1 MQYICLHH
9 DVNVNILKNEN
20 RYLNIMFRKAMN
32 ILPILILL
40 MVKLNFFDASFIS
53 FKDEIC
59 FSLLENEIDLT
70 TQENGDQESEKNEL
84 DKFINSVPSS
94 FEESPA
100 NLLHSFS
107 SDSSTASLKIE
118 PNNPPPEA

>member
-1 MQYICLHH
+1 
-9 DVNVNILKNEN
+9 
-20 RYLNIMFRKAMN
+20 MFRKAIN

-40 MVKLNFFDASFIS
+40 MVKLNFFDATLRMVE
-53 FKDEIC
+53 DEIC
-59 FSLLENEIDLT
+59 FSIVENEIDLT

-84 DKFINSVPSS
+84 DKFINSVAVF

-100 NLLHSFS
+100 NQLHSFT
-107 SDSSTASLKIE
+107 SDGSTASLKIE

>member
-70 TQENGDQESEKNEL
+70 TQEKGDQESEKNEL

-94 FEESPA
+94 FEEFPA
-100 NLLHSFS
+100 NLRHSFS
-107 SDSSTASLKIE
+107 SDCSTASLKIE

>member
-100 NLLHSFS
+100 NLLHSFN